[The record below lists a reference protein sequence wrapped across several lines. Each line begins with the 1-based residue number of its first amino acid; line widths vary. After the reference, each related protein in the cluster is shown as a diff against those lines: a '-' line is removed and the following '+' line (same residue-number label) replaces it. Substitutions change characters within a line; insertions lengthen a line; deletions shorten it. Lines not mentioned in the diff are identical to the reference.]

1 MQEDCNVT
9 PHRRRSIRQL
19 PSLPFVSLTCNFQ
32 RGVPAPGDADLVGGL
47 APIDAAVL
55 LLLVLHHAQEEQR
68 SGGKQDAVGV
78 RRRGRRLNGLAIAEP
93 RNLKKRK

>member
-1 MQEDCNVT
+1 MT
-9 PHRRRSIRQL
+9 PHHRLRSLEQL
-19 PSLPFVSLTCNFQ
+19 PSLLFVSLTCDLQ

-47 APIDAAVL
+47 APVHAAVL

-68 SGGKQDAVGV
+68 SRGEQYPVGV
-78 RRRGRRLNGLAIAEP
+78 RRRGGRLNGLAIAEP